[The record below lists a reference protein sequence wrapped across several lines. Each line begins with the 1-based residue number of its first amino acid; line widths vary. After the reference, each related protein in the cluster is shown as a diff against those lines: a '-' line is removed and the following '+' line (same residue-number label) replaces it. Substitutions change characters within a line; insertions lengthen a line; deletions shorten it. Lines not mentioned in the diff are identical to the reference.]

1 LIEIMSPQKI
11 PSDTRIEGIAASPG
25 VVKAPIHVVHR
36 EDLSIPQLPIQ
47 PDQVSDEYERFEQA
61 LVKTREQILE
71 IQQALKSSIGERDA
85 SIFDA
90 HLLVL
95 EDVVLLDAVRKQL
108 EAKLLCAEYVF
119 HHLTQ
124 RYAQSMR
131 EVEDPYLQERATDI
145 LDVGRRVVQNLMGRQ
160 SPGRFSVPHPCI
172 IVAHDLAPADTAQL
186 DRSKVLGF
194 ATDMGNQVSHA
205 AIMARGLQIP
215 AIVGLK
221 DASSKLRSG
230 MNAIMDGYAG
240 VIIIN
245 PSDQT
250 LYRYGEMEER
260 RHAVEEGLLE
270 LRDTKAVTTDEHEI
284 IVSANVELPEDLPLV
299 KQAGAEGIG
308 LYRTEFLFMNRG
320 EMPSEEEQYEAYRK
334 VVEAAAPEPV
344 IFRTLDIGGD
354 KMLDEPQMIDELNPF
369 LGWRA
374 IRFSLGR
381 KESFRAQLR
390 AICRATH
397 GHPARIMF
405 PMISTYD
412 ELLEAKAILQDVR
425 WELQAEGIEHA
436 EEVEIGAMVEVP
448 SAAMIS
454 DHLASQVDF
463 LSIGTN
469 DLIQYSLAVDRT
481 NEMVAYLYQPTH
493 PSILRFIDLVV
504 KNAHEANIWVGVC
517 GETAGDVILTPML
530 LGLGVD
536 ELSMGSASISRVK
549 RAVQNLSYDE
559 MRTKVQDWMKMA
571 SASEIHDELLTIA
584 KQHYPELID

>member
-1 LIEIMSPQKI
+1 MAPQQI
-11 PSDTRIEGIAASPG
+11 PNDTRIEGIAASPG
-25 VVKAPIHVVHR
+25 VIKAPIHVVHR
-36 EDLSIPQLPIQ
+36 EDLSIPQHPIEPGEVQ
-47 PDQVSDEYERFEQA
+47 SEYQRFEQA
-61 LVKTREQILE
+61 LVTTREQILE
-71 IQQALKSSIGERDA
+71 IQQALQTSIGKRDA

-108 EAKLLCAEYVF
+108 EAKLVCAEYVF

-145 LDVGRRVVQNLMGRQ
+145 LDVGRRVVQNLMGQ
-160 SPGRFSVPHPCI
+160 TAPARFSVPHPCI
-172 IVAHDLAPADTAQL
+172 IVAQDLSPADTAQL

-215 AIVGLK
+215 ALVGLK
-221 DASSKLRSG
+221 DASTKLHSG
-230 MNAIMDGYAG
+230 MSAILDGYAG
-240 VIIIN
+240 VLIIN
-245 PSDQT
+245 PSEQT
-250 LYRYGEMEER
+250 LYRYGEMEEK
-260 RHAVEEGLLE
+260 RHAVEESLLE
-270 LRDTKAVTTDEHEI
+270 LRDTKAVTVDGHAVI
-284 IVSANVELPEDLPLV
+284 ISANVELLEDLPLV
-299 KQAGAEGIG
+299 KESGAEGVG
-308 LYRTEFLFMNRG
+308 LYRTEFLFMNRQG
-320 EMPSEEEQYEAYRK
+320 KSPMPTEDEQIEVYRQ

-354 KMLDEPQMIDELNPF
+354 KMLDDPHLMDELNPS

-381 KESFRAQLR
+381 KDHFRVQLR
-390 AICRATH
+390 AICRATY
-397 GHPARIMF
+397 GHPSRIMF

-412 ELLEAKAILQDVR
+412 ELLEAKALLQEVR
-425 WELQAEGIEHA
+425 WELQAEEIDHA
-436 EEVEIGAMVEVP
+436 ETVEIGAMVEVP
-448 SAAMIS
+448 SAVMIS

-481 NEMVAYLYQPTH
+481 NEKVAYLYQPTH
-493 PSILRFIDLVV
+493 PSILRLIDITV
-504 KNAHEANIWVGVC
+504 KNAHDANIWVGIC

-530 LGLGVD
+530 LGLDVD

-549 RAVQNLSYDE
+549 RAIQTLNHEE
-559 MRTKVQDWMKMA
+559 MRSRVKEWMKMP
-571 SASEIHDELLTIA
+571 SAPDIYDECLTLA
-584 KQHYPELID
+584 KQHYPELIG